1 MYTFMTPKNQQT
13 KSLQEEHDMVSY
25 PLNITTAQLVA
36 LFGTPQQKSTY
47 EKTHRLL
54 ANTKASILREAALHC
69 LVSQRDRFTYTIHKK
84 YSTPLPDFVSQKS
97 FQTYP
102 HIYQL
107 ILNTIQQNPTQ
118 TPDTQPTD
126 TTTPY
131 IFSPQAIHNLILP
144 MEIVHRVK
152 NNIADTSYIFG
163 IQQHIINNILSSTF
177 QLISNMANTALANLQ
192 SVDAITVTDSY
203 LIRHV
208 ADSSIEDINYCVA
221 TPYTIAT
228 AEEIATIE
236 SILLEV
242 RTELN
247 ISPKESYFS
256 AHASDFR
263 RRTTKLLRRAGIFSY
278 QKVSLLTQGSTY
290 TSLYDSLISAE
301 YFTPATQ
308 DTPQSEI
315 NKILDYMLENQASL
329 IDSHYT
335 KQTDKRNALCI
346 LKLILQR
353 FTIGK
358 VTKKPYQKETLDTL
372 MLLPSKRHQLA
383 SSTNGSLWITTTP
396 TP

>member
-1 MYTFMTPKNQQT
+1 
-13 KSLQEEHDMVSY
+13 MVSY

-69 LVSQRDRFTYTIHKK
+69 LVSQHDRFTYTIHKK

-107 ILNTIQQNPTQ
+107 ILDTLQQNPTQ
-118 TPDTQPTD
+118 TPD
-126 TTTPY
+126 TPY

-192 SVDAITVTDSY
+192 SVDAITVTESY

-236 SILLEV
+236 SILLDV

-256 AHASDFR
+256 AYASDFR

-290 TSLYDSLISAE
+290 TSLYESLISAE

-315 NKILDYMLENQASL
+315 NKTLDHILENQASL

-335 KQTDKRNALCI
+335 KQTDKRNAICI